1 MHSLSSTLKF
11 VCCLRADAAQ
21 SSSQNETLSNF
32 LSFWFRLAET
42 HSCDFE
48 RKIASIAMQ
57 TQMIW
62 LRFFFTLTS
71 ECVRLFVSLFTC
83 VCFSDGRLT
92 DGKHFQPCFAVKY
105 MFLSNPLH
113 RNDFMRQMGCA
124 LAVSFVR
131 SCFAFRSRVFSV
143 AIPLD
148 FLRLHSPL
156 RWHFLHQIVI
166 CAIHS
171 WRRCAS
177 LKTQLSKNLFY
188 FVVCLHVLRCV
199 FGWAPQPHTVQT
211 E

>member
-11 VCCLRADAAQ
+11 VCCMRADAAQ
-21 SSSQNETLSNF
+21 SPSQNETLSNF

-42 HSCDFE
+42 HSRDFE

-62 LRFFFTLTS
+62 LRFFSTLAS

-83 VCFSDGRLT
+83 VFLGWTT
-92 DGKHFQPCFAVKY
+92 DWRQALSAVFRRVKY

-143 AIPLD
+143 TIPLD